1 MGLGA
6 TVWTLLLGMVVS
18 NGVARVASIEFL
30 QPAAKLAEF
39 YIKVGL
45 VLLAVELSS
54 LAQVDAAHDCCM
66 CVCVCVCARA
76 CVCLS
81 VSLSVYSSSMAM
93 LLMTAACFAE
103 RSARGR
109 RKEKNAG
116 YRVMVVSLRSSAA

>member
-1 MGLGA
+1 MMPGVLALLALALMGTSIGAQQDMKKVGLGA

-54 LAQVDAAHDCCM
+54 LAQVDAAQC
-66 CVCVCVCARA
+66 
-76 CVCLS
+76 S
-81 VSLSVYSSSMAM
+81 
-93 LLMTAACFAE
+93 
-103 RSARGR
+103 
-109 RKEKNAG
+109 
-116 YRVMVVSLRSSAA
+116 